1 MKNDG
6 ISSAASALR
15 YWERRQEI
23 AANNLANAT
32 TDGFKAERAFAR
44 LLNDALPVPDART
57 DMRDGTLRPTGN
69 PLDVAVH
76 NEGFFVV
83 ETAAGQ
89 RWTRGGA
96 WQLSPDKRLADADG
110 NYVLGERGPI
120 KIAGGTVEIDRQGYV
135 AVDGR
140 IVDRLLLERPN
151 AGVTLQHDEGTRFLR
166 PTAEQRQAID
176 VSERDIRQG
185 AIEESNVNSIGTMV
199 DMISIQRNF
208 ASAQKVIG
216 VLDDM
221 RATITNDL
229 AKPL

>member
-57 DMRDGTLRPTGN
+57 DMREGTLRPTGN

-83 ETAAGQ
+83 ETPAGQ
-89 RWTRGGA
+89 RWTRGGS
-96 WQLSPDKRLADADG
+96 WQLSTDNRLADADG

-120 KIAGGTVEIDRQGYV
+120 KIGGGTVEIDRHGYV
-135 AVDGR
+135 AVDGK

-151 AGVTLQHDEGTRFLR
+151 AGIALQHDEGTRFVR
-166 PTAEQRQAID
+166 PGEGERSAID
-176 VSERDIRQG
+176 ASERDIRQG
-185 AIEESNVNSIGTMV
+185 AIEESNVNSIGTIV

-221 RATITNDL
+221 RSTITNDL